1 MCEIDYLE
9 KDYNQIN
16 YLIDDDLILIVTAT
30 NLETENLHK
39 YLFPISGFEKLLKVH
54 EGNQTFYFGMF
65 GLYKVAHVQCA
76 MGSISPSSSILTVSE
91 SLGKFNSK
99 IVLMVGIAFGVNKE
113 KQKIGDVLIAESVIP
128 YNSKRIGT
136 DETINR
142 GVEMPSSQLLLN
154 RFKNIRDWGYFID
167 EENKPSIIFT
177 RLLSGEELID
187 NKLHRDKLVNAF
199 PNSEGGEMEG
209 AGVYSACNKSK
220 TDCIIVKGI
229 CDFADGKKGKNKKI
243 NQNIAVISAIN
254 LCLELFNSETAFNK
268 LGVFPFTKK
277 SNDEVLLIS
286 DDILFDF
293 YTKENEPYYIERTQD
308 KTFVEYLNNFGL
320 WIYGPSGCGKSNLIA
335 RNLIKN
341 EIEYI
346 QIDLS
351 VCIGQDVDVI
361 FKEILLG
368 IQDYLN
374 VPLNNIPKD
383 FIDISKSLLNT
394 LENNFANK
402 EIVIFVEE
410 IPIGDKVKLKEFS
423 EKLFSILTSKN
434 LHQNLNKV
442 RFVLSCID
450 NPKIHLNSF
459 QKKIHQHLVFME
471 LKYWCE
477 DDIEILINLI
487 KSELKI
493 NLENSIIESIK
504 TNSKGSPRFIKKF
517 FRSILSLNAKDN
529 TTINLVLN
537 ETIRELN

>member
-9 KDYNQIN
+9 KDFNQIN
-16 YLIDDDLILIVTAT
+16 YLIDNDLILIVTAT

-39 YLFPISGFEKLLKVH
+39 YLLPISGFEKLLKTH

-113 KQKIGDVLIAESVIP
+113 KQKIGDVLIAESIIP
-128 YNSKRIGT
+128 YNSKRVGT
-136 DETINR
+136 NETINR

-167 EENKPSIIFT
+167 EENKPSIIYT

-187 NKLHRDKLVNAF
+187 NELHRDELVKAF
-199 PNSEGGEMEG
+199 PFSEGGEMEG

-229 CDFADGKKGKNKKI
+229 CDFADGKKSENKKK
-243 NQNIAVISAIN
+243 NQNIAIISAIK
-254 LCLELFNSETAFNK
+254 LCLELFNSETAFFE
-268 LGVFPFTKK
+268 LSVSPFT
-277 SNDEVLLIS
+277 NNNNEVLLIS
-286 DDILFDF
+286 DDVLFDF
-293 YTKENEPYYIERTQD
+293 YTKEKESYYIERVQD
-308 KTFVEYLNNFGL
+308 ENFVKYLNNFGL
-320 WIYGPSGCGKSNLIA
+320 WIHGPSGCGKSNLIA

-341 EIEYI
+341 EIKYI

-374 VPLNNIPKD
+374 VPLDNIPKD
-383 FIDISKSLLNT
+383 FIDISKSLINM

-402 EIVIFVEE
+402 EVVIFVEE
-410 IPIGDKVKLKEFS
+410 IPIGDNEKLKEFS

-450 NPKIHLNSF
+450 NPEVYLNSF
-459 QKKIHQHLVFME
+459 QKKIHQHLVFMK

-477 DDIEILINLI
+477 DDIEMLINLI

-529 TTINLVLN
+529 NTINFVLN